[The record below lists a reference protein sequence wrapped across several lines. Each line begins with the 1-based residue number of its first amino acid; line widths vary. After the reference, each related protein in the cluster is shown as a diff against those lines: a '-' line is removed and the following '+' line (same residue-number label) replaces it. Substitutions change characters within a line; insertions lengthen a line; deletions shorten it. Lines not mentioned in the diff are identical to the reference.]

1 MKPALSAAAA
11 LLLSATLA
19 AQTAIK
25 PPKNKYKPEDDVKLG
40 REAAAEV
47 RKQLPV
53 IENGQINDYLARIG
67 RELDRTGSPRA
78 QSPRVRVP
86 RSRPSTSRTSTP
98 SPCLAGRCS

>member
-67 RELDRTGSPRA
+67 P
-78 QSPRVRVP
+78 
-86 RSRPSTSRTSTP
+86 
-98 SPCLAGRCS
+98 

>member
-11 LLLSATLA
+11 LVLSATLA

-47 RKQLPV
+47 RVEPAA
-53 IENGQINDYLARIG
+53 GQARKARQGPKARAGLA
-67 RELDRTGSPRA
+67 A
-78 QSPRVRVP
+78 
-86 RSRPSTSRTSTP
+86 PS
-98 SPCLAGRCS
+98 